1 MKHKYK
7 QGLWGGGGGTGD
19 MPGVGELDRN
29 RANPNDLIP
38 AFNIFTIIIIVTII
52 LKMVFQYLYSEP
64 TPQENG
70 EHNLTDLSLIQDN
83 SNASK
88 TQQGGYFKS
97 YQLLYLTIGA
107 TLVLLVSVIAITFAK
122 YDDQRG
128 DCTMKMTTFN
138 TVPILL
144 FLGILIWVVVQN
156 TVYSDKIN
164 SGHVAN
170 MYIVLDTGVSILLFI
185 QALIIYGFISEQTAC
200 SSTTQSTKRNE
211 AIAKYGP
218 YLSTILAVIGYVCMT
233 FNEIILSAF
242 STDG

>member
-1 MKHKYK
+1 MKHKRG
-7 QGLWGGGGGTGD
+7 GLWEAIGGAGD
-19 MPGVGELDRN
+19 MPEVGVLDKN

-38 AFNIFTIIIIVTII
+38 AFNIFTIIIIVTIT
-52 LKMVFQYLYSEP
+52 LKIVFQYLYSEP

-70 EHNLTDLSLIQDN
+70 EHDLTNLSLIQDS
-83 SNASK
+83 SNAAKS
-88 TQQGGYFKS
+88 QQGGYFKS

-107 TLVLLVSVIAITFAK
+107 TLVLLVSVLAITFAK

-128 DCTMKMTTFN
+128 DCTMKMTMFN

-200 SSTTQSTKRNE
+200 PNTTPSTKKNE

-218 YLSTILAVIGYVCMT
+218 YLSTVLAVIGYVCMT
-233 FNEIILSAF
+233 FNEIILGAF